1 MPQTLSMLEKV
12 KLALRISST
21 SFDSQIND
29 LIDAAILD
37 LTKFADIATFTT
49 TNADALQTNAVI
61 AYVAYNR
68 YGKDAKYKA
77 AYDDLK
83 MQMST
88 SSAYRPSEVVPDV

>member
-1 MPQTLSMLEKV
+1 MPQTPTMLDKV

-37 LTKFADIATFTT
+37 LTKFADIKTFTT
-49 TNADALQTNAVI
+49 TTADAVQTNAII
-61 AYVAYNR
+61 AYVSYNWFKDEKFLRAYN
-68 YGKDAKYKA
+68 
-77 AYDDLK
+77 DLK

-88 SSAYRPSEVVPDV
+88 SSYYRPAEVVFDV

>member
-1 MPQTLSMLEKV
+1 MAVSSAFLGKV

-37 LTKFADIATFTT
+37 LTKFADIKTFTT
-49 TNADALQTNAVI
+49 TDADALQTNAVI
-61 AYVAYNR
+61 AYVSYNWFKDEKYLTAYNN
-68 YGKDAKYKA
+68 
-77 AYDDLK
+77 LK

-88 SSAYRPSEVVPDV
+88 SSHYRPEVVEDV

>member
-1 MPQTLSMLEKV
+1 MPQTQTMLEKV

-37 LTKFADIATFTT
+37 LTKFADIKEFTT
-49 TNADALQTNAVI
+49 TNADAIQTNAVI
-61 AYVAYNR
+61 AYVSYNWFKDEKYLSAYNN
-68 YGKDAKYKA
+68 
-77 AYDDLK
+77 LK

-88 SSAYRPSEVVPDV
+88 SSFYRPSEVVPDV

>member
-1 MPQTLSMLEKV
+1 MPQTLTMLEKV

-37 LTKFADIATFTT
+37 LTKFADIKTFTT
-49 TNADALQTNAVI
+49 TTADALQLNAVI
-61 AYVAYNR
+61 AYVSYNWFKDEKYLDAYNN
-68 YGKDAKYKA
+68 
-77 AYDDLK
+77 LK

-88 SSAYRPSEVVPDV
+88 SSAYRPEVVPDV

>member
-1 MPQTLSMLEKV
+1 MPQTPTFLEKV

-37 LTKFADIATFTT
+37 LTKFADIKTFTT
-49 TNADALQTNAVI
+49 LTADAMQTNAVI
-61 AYVAYNR
+61 AYVSYNWFKDEKYLTAYNN
-68 YGKDAKYKA
+68 
-77 AYDDLK
+77 LK

-88 SSAYRPSEVVPDV
+88 SSYYRPEVVPDV

>member
-1 MPQTLSMLEKV
+1 MPQTPTMLDKV

-37 LTKFADIATFTT
+37 LTKFADIKTFTT
-49 TNADALQTNAVI
+49 TTADAVQANAVI
-61 AYVAYNR
+61 AYVSYNWFKDEKFLRAYN
-68 YGKDAKYKA
+68 
-77 AYDDLK
+77 DLK

-88 SSAYRPSEVVPDV
+88 SSYYRPAEVVSDV